1 MEGWNRLSNDKEEML
16 KLILDKV
23 IEMDEKLD
31 RTEASFTKGY
41 DKILTDIKE
50 ISTGYRQMNG
60 ILESMIKKLDSLK

>member
-1 MEGWNRLSNDKEEML
+1 MSNDKEEML